1 MITKD
6 SLYRCYSINLMK
18 FLELNNI
25 RYLLVAKDIKSNKVF
40 YLFEKTNEF
49 YQLLH
54 EWENNNPKHKT

>member
-54 EWENNNPKHKT
+54 EWENNNPKYKT